1 MLDIFYTVITFSSML
16 ILFKYF
22 EKLGVN
28 NLQAII
34 VNYFTAGI
42 LALLN
47 TRSDGITI
55 DFQEIINSSYFSSA
69 FIIGLLFIILFN
81 LLAFATQKIGLA
93 VTTVANKMA
102 MIVPVIFGIYVFSE
116 NLDLLKVIGFLLAII
131 AIYLT
136 STKNGKLGFDKRYL
150 LLVILIFV
158 GQGLADS
165 TLSWTEK
172 TILNPENSTLFF
184 ASIFIISG
192 TLGSLFLVY
201 NLTKNKAK
209 LKLRNLLWGIILGVP
224 NYLTLY
230 FFVKAL
236 KSEIFESSQVFPIVN
251 MGVIILSAIT
261 GIILFKEKLTKSNWG
276 GIGLAIIAIALITF
290 SNALIMLL

>member
-1 MLDIFYTVITFSSML
+1 ML

-22 EKLGVN
+22 ERFSVN

-47 TRSDGITI
+47 SRSNGITI
-55 DFQEIINSSYFSSA
+55 DLIEIINSSYFLPA
-69 FIIGLLFIILFN
+69 FIIGLLFVIVFN

-102 MIVPVIFGIYVFSE
+102 MIIPIIFGIYVFSE
-116 NLDLLKVIGFLLAII
+116 NIDFLKIAGFLLAFI

-165 TLSWTEK
+165 TLSWAENK
-172 TILNPENSTLFF
+172 NLNSGNSTLFF
-184 ASIFIISG
+184 ASIFMISG
-192 TLGSLFLVY
+192 ALGSLFLVY
-201 NLTKNKAK
+201 DISVNKAK
-209 LKLRNLLWGIILGVP
+209 LSLKNLLWGIMLGIP

-236 KSEIFESSQVFPIVN
+236 NSEILQSSQVFPIIN
-251 MGVIILSAIT
+251 MGVIVVSAIA
-261 GIILFKEKLTKSNWG
+261 GIILFKERLTKSNWN
-276 GIGLAIIAIALITF
+276 GIYLAILAITFITF
-290 SNALIMLL
+290 SDTIIKLSELFANKAFNF